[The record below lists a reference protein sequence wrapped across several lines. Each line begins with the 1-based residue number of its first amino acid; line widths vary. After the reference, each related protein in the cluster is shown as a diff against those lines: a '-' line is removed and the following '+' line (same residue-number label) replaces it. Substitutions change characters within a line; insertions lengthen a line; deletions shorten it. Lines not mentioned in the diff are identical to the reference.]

1 MMPVLFCEN
10 GENMLSTNLFKGE
23 NESSTFVDATI
34 TEEGD
39 LRILKNAFGPG
50 DYETEVTAA
59 ISATEKD
66 QLLLALLVHVYAGDK
81 NALENFIAFARSRSL
96 HVATFR
102 WP

>member
-1 MMPVLFCEN
+1 
-10 GENMLSTNLFKGE
+10 MLSRNLFKEE

-39 LRILKNAFGPG
+39 LQMIKNEFGPG

-66 QLLLALLVHVYAGDK
+66 QLLLALLEHVYAGDK
-81 NALENFIAFARSRSL
+81 NALENFIAFARSKNL